1 MKETVQFFREL
12 AKRHRE
18 LASEL
23 HNEEVIRDLQ
33 RLAEECDAKAE
44 ELARQLP
51 HERSGLPRH
60 RRAAGNRS

>member
-12 AKRHRE
+12 AKRHRQ

-23 HNEEVIRDLQ
+23 HNQEVIRDLH

-44 ELARQLP
+44 ELTRRLGVGGWP
-51 HERSGLPRH
+51 RS
-60 RRAAGNRS
+60 RRAAGHRS